1 MAVGLVAA
9 LSTFV
14 LPMAVVIIF
23 GFLIEYETWWV
34 DALVYLPPPA
44 IALFGALRRSSPEW
58 RRGFNVGLVLAGF
71 AALIFGLNGFILIAA
86 VATAYLAG
94 RLIAGRFPRA
104 GR

>member
-1 MAVGLVAA
+1 M
-9 LSTFV
+9 STFV
-14 LPMAVVIIF
+14 LPFTVVIIF

-58 RRGFNVGLVLAGF
+58 RRGFDVGLVIAGF
-71 AALIFGLNGFILIAA
+71 AALIFGLNGIILIAI

-94 RLIAGRFPRA
+94 RLIDARFLAAGH
-104 GR
+104 